1 MIANA
6 QGHNSTEYISQATS
20 LPFGS
25 LQREKFL
32 SCYLG
37 KSVFKPVAEKKKTQ
51 INCTLWNAVNN
62 KINAGG

>member
-37 KSVFKPVAEKKKTQ
+37 KSVFKPVAEKKKKKKHRLIALSGMQ
-51 INCTLWNAVNN
+51 
-62 KINAGG
+62 

>member
-6 QGHNSTEYISQATS
+6 QGHNSTEYISQATL

-37 KSVFKPVAEKKKTQ
+37 KSVFEPVAEKKSQ